1 MHTALRDRLLCLP
14 AAAVLAGAAIVQLR
28 GGVESTPLPL
38 REVAAFLFGH
48 ETETAARLIVGCEIA
63 AAATLIAC
71 GRRGLAVAGA
81 VVTAFVA
88 LACVSAALRA
98 PEVARAL
105 VWPGVALLSSVGS
118 AFLATHFRASRP
130 TTASAGVDAA
140 LPRRG
145 LSPAWTALA
154 AIGVAAVSGRLAVS
168 AQFRDPA
175 AEAAPQKAGAMAIDL
190 DMRPYIGSPLAE
202 SPIGTYLPRVVAQ
215 IGNDTAFIVFYNPA
229 CDACHTLFESSFS
242 QPRLERVVAI
252 EIPLADNATSAA
264 AAEYHGPIECP
275 SCEFDMLPPG
285 PLWLVAPP
293 MTIKVER
300 GVVTCVAD
308 RFGGDCVNPQE

>member
-1 MHTALRDRLLCLP
+1 VHTALRDRLHCLP
-14 AAAVLAGAAIVQLR
+14 AALVLASAATVQLR
-28 GGVESTPLPL
+28 GGVEATPLPL
-38 REVAAFLFGH
+38 REIAAFLFGH
-48 ETETAARLIVGCEIA
+48 DTETAARLIVGSEIA
-63 AAATLIAC
+63 AATTILAC
-71 GRRGLAVAGA
+71 GRRGLAIAGA

-88 LACVSAALRA
+88 LACVSAALRS

-105 VWPGVALLSSVGS
+105 IWPALALAGGVGS
-118 AFLATHFRASRP
+118 AFLAVRSGKTSPP
-130 TTASAGVDAA
+130 TVAARVDGA

-145 LSPAWTALA
+145 LSPAWTALG
-154 AIGVAAVSGRLAVS
+154 AIGVAAITGRLAVA

-293 MTIKVER
+293 MTVKVER